1 MKKITS
7 TVKQQARRQRALN
20 RFHYDAVKET
30 ADSTYKARKDQ
41 ELAALKTRLG
51 A

>member
-1 MKKITS
+1 MKKITH
-7 TVKQQARRQRALN
+7 TVKQQHRRQGALD

-30 ADSTYKARKDQ
+30 SDSTYKARKDA

-51 A
+51 V